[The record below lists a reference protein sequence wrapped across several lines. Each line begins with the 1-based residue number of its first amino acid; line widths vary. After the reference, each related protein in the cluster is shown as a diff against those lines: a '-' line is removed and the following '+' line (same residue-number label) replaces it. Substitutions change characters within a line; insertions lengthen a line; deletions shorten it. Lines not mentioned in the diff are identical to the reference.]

1 MQFVFILVLI
11 ICIIVSLFAIQNGY
25 PVDIDLFFVQ
35 FHQVS
40 QSIVILLSAAFGAI
54 VALLFGISRT
64 LKGKSDIRKMK
75 KELKGIET
83 EMTTLKNE
91 VESKDKEIER
101 LNLQKDT
108 VEKDK
113 SSILDTKNE
122 LLEENRIL
130 IKEKMDLE
138 AKIESS
144 SSELISCESET
155 SENSGLEPLID
166 DLISNDEVNKEDEL
180 EEESK
185 TLNQ

>member
-54 VALLFGISRT
+54 VALLFGIGRT
-64 LKGKSDIRKMK
+64 LKGKKDIRKMK
-75 KELKGIET
+75 KDLKSIET
-83 EMTTLKNE
+83 EMTSLKNAI
-91 VESKDKEIER
+91 ESKDNEIEK
-101 LNLQKDT
+101 LSVQTDT

-113 SSILDTKNE
+113 LSILDTKNE

-138 AKIESS
+138 AKLEKSN
-144 SSELISCESET
+144 SSEIISCENEI
-155 SENSGLEPLID
+155 SENCE
-166 DLISNDEVNKEDEL
+166 NDILSDSAVLYTEKSEDENS
-180 EEESK
+180 ES
-185 TLNQ
+185 LNQ